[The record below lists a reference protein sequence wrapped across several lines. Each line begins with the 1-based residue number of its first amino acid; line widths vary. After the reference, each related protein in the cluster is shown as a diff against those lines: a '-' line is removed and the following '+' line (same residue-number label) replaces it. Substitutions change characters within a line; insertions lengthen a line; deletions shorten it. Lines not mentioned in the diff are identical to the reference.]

1 MNLLLVYLMLSNVY
15 FKFYIF
21 SFAGSLMI
29 WGGWVI
35 VQVWETPGLSW
46 WCYCWHAGATDS
58 ARDDSDEDLGEQ
70 RMDLEEGWERRR
82 WVERRG
88 MMVMM
93 RVGWSW
99 WQWMEWSEEVAGDQ
113 SWPGNHEM
121 RAEDDWRRS
130 GDEEAVLE
138 SVEESWLE
146 TWRTGLISGGRWS
159 WSCPASSSCSV
170 LVLLLMRVVL
180 LLARCLLLL
189 LLGSDLPTYYN
200 SSTYNASTQLI
211 LTWSSAVKVES
222 EGWDGSCVGWSES
235 GNHCHQVDWS
245 HLSHLQ
251 DMNHQDQDCQVQ
263 PDLSYNIQYNEN
275 SIFTLQARGLTASCQ
290 QCHLWMVSTISLF
303 VWDSWGWSYSV
314 YFSNTLSM
322 SVLAY
327 WNN

>member
-1 MNLLLVYLMLSNVY
+1 
-15 FKFYIF
+15 
-21 SFAGSLMI
+21 MI

-46 WCYCWHAGATDS
+46 WCCCWHAGATDS

-146 TWRTGLISGGRWS
+146 TWRTGLISAGRWS

-170 LVLLLMRVVL
+170 LVLLLMRVAL

-189 LLGSDLPTYYN
+189 LLGSDLPTCYN
-200 SSTYNASTQLI
+200 SRTYNASTQLI
-211 LTWSSAVKVES
+211 LTWSSVVKVES

-263 PDLSYNIQYNEN
+263 PDLSYNTAQWKLNLCRQEDWLRVVSSVTCEWSPQYHCLSGTREAGH
-275 SIFTLQARGLTASCQ
+275 TLCTSTTPCPCLCSRIETTKIKIRDDSC
-290 QCHLWMVSTISLF
+290 L
-303 VWDSWGWSYSV
+303 
-314 YFSNTLSM
+314 
-322 SVLAY
+322 
-327 WNN
+327 